1 MIYLKSE
8 YEIEKMRE
16 STRIVSQTLGKI
28 AQKIE
33 PGVMTATLDRIA
45 EDFIVEQGGRPAF
58 KGYGSPTNPFPA
70 TLCISVNEEVVHG
83 IPSNRKLKEG
93 DIVSVD
99 CGVEKNGYFGDHAY
113 TFIVGEVS
121 SDVKKLLQT
130 TLNSL
135 HRGIEQAIHGNK
147 IGDIGHAVQ
156 QTCEQ
161 EGYGVVRDL
170 VGHGLGKS
178 LHENPSVPNYGK
190 KGKGTRLRSGM
201 TLAIEPMI
209 NMGTWKVKTLSDGWT
224 IVSADESLSAHFEH
238 NIVIRKGEAEILST
252 FDYIAELSKNSE
264 NVFYHGQ
271 TRAN

>member
-8 YEIEKMRE
+8 PEIEKMRE
-16 STRIVSQTLGKI
+16 STLIVSQTLGKI
-28 AQKIE
+28 AEKIE
-33 PGVMTATLDRIA
+33 PGVTTGYLDRIA
-45 EDFIVEQGGRPAF
+45 EDFIVKQGGRPAF
-58 KGYGSPTNPFPA
+58 KGYGPKANPFPA
-70 TLCISVNEEVVHG
+70 TLCVSVNEEVVHG
-83 IPSNRKLKEG
+83 IPGNRELMEG

-113 TFIVGEVS
+113 TFIVGEVEEK
-121 SDVKKLLQT
+121 VIKLLQT

-135 HRGIEQAIHGNK
+135 HEGIKQAIHGNK

-170 VGHGLGKS
+170 VGHGVGKS
-178 LHENPSVPNYGK
+178 LHEDPSVPNYGRQ
-190 KGKGTRLRSGM
+190 GKGTRLRSGM

-224 IVSADESLSAHFEH
+224 IVTSDGSLSAHFEH
-238 NIVIRKGEAEILST
+238 DVVVREGEAEILST
-252 FDYIAELSKNSE
+252 FDYIAQLSKNPE
-264 NVFYHGQ
+264 NVFYHG
-271 TRAN
+271 